1 VSRRVVWCA
10 VAAFALLAGPT
21 WAQGGGVNLQ
31 TSGEGGYLR
40 LLLLFTALSAAPA
53 ILAMLTGFARI
64 IIVLFFL
71 RAGLG
76 NAQIPPN
83 QVLFGLAIFLTVFC
97 MLPTLQT
104 IYTDALQPLMA
115 GQASVG
121 AAGERALPPLRA
133 YMLRH
138 VTGEDLAFLAQAG
151 NVALPPDRAVTS
163 FWVLAPAYMI
173 GELRAAFII
182 GFVVYL
188 PFLVIDLV
196 VGATLA
202 SLGMFNVSAPTL
214 ALPFKVLLFIMV
226 DGWRLLVGALVGSM
240 T

>member
-1 VSRRVVWCA
+1 MC
-10 VAAFALLAGPT
+10 VAAALALSAPPT
-21 WAQGGGVNLQ
+21 WAQGAGVNLQ
-31 TSGEGGYLR
+31 SGGEGGYLR
-40 LLLLFTALSAAPA
+40 LLLLFTALSATPA

-64 IIVLFFL
+64 VIVLFFL

-83 QVLFGLAIFLTVFC
+83 QVLFGLAIFLTIFC

-104 IYTDALQPLMA
+104 IYTDALQPLLA
-115 GQASVG
+115 GQMSAG
-121 AAGERALPPLRA
+121 AAGERALPPLRT

-138 VTGEDLAFLAQAG
+138 ASGEDIAFMARAG
-151 NVALPPDRAVTS
+151 NMALPPDRAATS
-163 FWVLAPAYMI
+163 FWLLTPAYML

-202 SLGMFNVSAPTL
+202 SLGMFNLSAPTL
-214 ALPFKVLLFIMV
+214 SLPFKVLLFIMV

-240 T
+240 S